1 MGVKPTKLTYQ
12 RQRQIIG
19 VKCESV
25 MREEMQSGVPL
36 GSHGGEP
43 CQTVPPPGRSGSS
56 EGPLCAS
63 HWSGHWEIAPNKIG
77 PNVPTFMELSV

>member
-19 VKCESV
+19 IKCESV

-36 GSHGGEP
+36 GSHGGKP